1 MDQTV
6 YSKMMN
12 QEHVLPLLADYVL
25 DLLPGN
31 ERRQVEQHAADCA
44 DCRQAL
50 HGERQ
55 IGGLVRATLH
65 TATEPAYGRLTQL
78 RPAVPQRATQP
89 IRGPQRQRQLALAG
103 LLLVLLL
110 GASGWRYGN
119 ARQSWQPPPPTHIAI
134 TATTVATTT
143 IAATTYQEA
152 TATLAQATTNRS
164 MEETAVAAPSDQPT
178 IQPHATPLPQ
188 ATPIAAARPSL
199 SAN

>member
-1 MDQTV
+1 
-6 YSKMMN
+6 MMN

-119 ARQSWQPPPPTHIAI
+119 ARQSWQPPLPTHIAI
-134 TATTVATTT
+134 TATTTATTTVATTT

-152 TATLAQATTNRS
+152 MATLAQATSNRS
-164 MEETAVAAPSDQPT
+164 MAATAVAAPSDQPT
-178 IQPHATPLPQ
+178 VQPHATPLPQ
-188 ATPIAAARPSL
+188 ATPIAAARPWL